1 MATLSVRGGICDAL
15 GCEKVASWRR
25 LGAEG
30 SLRRK
35 IWRISWILER
45 GDLLGVGD
53 SVEGKTTSPCEK
65 TPCWKYSR
73 VLIFGGSV
81 RTWEGFSVAE
91 RVRLEGVGLP
101 LEILWGPSA
110 LCAVASLVLIRTRSS
125 ALPCLGG
132 SARSAG
138 AGPSKGNSVSGKSAG
153 GTGSVSGPRS
163 LPPRFFFSS
172 FSMLRPAQRVPAQA
186 VFSIQSP
193 P

>member
-1 MATLSVRGGICDAL
+1 MAALSGRGGICDAL

-45 GDLLGVGD
+45 GDLLGAGD

-65 TPCWKYSR
+65 TLCWKYSR

-81 RTWEGFSVAE
+81 RTWDGFSVAE
-91 RVRLEGVGLP
+91 RVRLEEVGLP
-101 LEILWGPSA
+101 PETLRGPSA

-125 ALPCLGG
+125 APLGLGG
-132 SARSAG
+132 LAG

-153 GTGSVSGPRS
+153 GTGSASGPRS
-163 LPPRFFFSS
+163 LPPHFFFSN
-172 FSMLRPAQRVPAQA
+172 FSTPRPAQRVPAQA

>member
-15 GCEKVASWRR
+15 GCEGAASWRR

-125 ALPCLGG
+125 APPCLGG
-132 SARSAG
+132 SVAT
-138 AGPSKGNSVSGKSAG
+138 GPSSGNSVSGESEA
-153 GTGSVSGPRS
+153 GTGSASGPWY
-163 LPPRFFFSS
+163 LPPHFFFSS
-172 FSMLRPAQRVPAQA
+172 FSMPRPAQRVPAQA
-186 VFSIQSP
+186 VSSIQSP